1 VIFYEVIKVVCMG
14 RFNNDQVSAAIW
26 LAAGIIISLVALRYD
41 LGALASP
48 GTGFMPFLAGLAIVL
63 FSFIG
68 LVHGTLRRKQGV
80 GWKPPMRGL
89 RWEKSLIVLAALFAY
104 TLLLT
109 PLGFSLCTALF
120 IGFLLRTVK
129 PQKWTVVMAG
139 SILTALGSYGI
150 FELWLKAQLPKGPWG
165 F

>member
-1 VIFYEVIKVVCMG
+1 MG
-14 RFNNDQVSAAIW
+14 RFNNDQASAAIW
-26 LAAGIIISLVALRYD
+26 FALGTIISLASLRYK
-41 LGALASP
+41 LGTLASP
-48 GTGFMPFLAGLAIVL
+48 GTGFMPFLAGLGIVL

-68 LVHGTLRRKQGV
+68 LVHGTLRRKQGI
-80 GWKPPMRGL
+80 GWKPSMRGL
-89 RWEKSLIVLAALFAY
+89 RWGKSIIVLAALFAY
-104 TLLLT
+104 ILLLT
-109 PLGFSLCTALF
+109 PLGFFLCTTLF

-129 PQKWTVVMAG
+129 PQGWFVVIAG

>member
-1 VIFYEVIKVVCMG
+1 MDK
-14 RFNNDQVSAAIW
+14 FNNDQVSAAIW
-26 LAAGIIISLVALRYD
+26 LAAGIIITFAALRYE
-41 LGALASP
+41 LGTLASP

-63 FSFIG
+63 FSFLG
-68 LVHGTLRRKQGV
+68 LVQGTLRRKQGF
-80 GWKPPMRGL
+80 GWKPSMRGL

-104 TLLLT
+104 ILLLT

-129 PQKWTVVMAG
+129 PQGWSVVIAG

>member
-1 VIFYEVIKVVCMG
+1 ME
-14 RFNNDQVSAAIW
+14 RFNNDQVSAAVW
-26 LAAGIIISLVALRYD
+26 FAAGIIICLAAFRYD
-41 LGALASP
+41 LGDFASP
-48 GTGFMPFLAGLAIVL
+48 GTGFMPLLAGLAIVF
-63 FSFIG
+63 FSFLG

-80 GWKPPMRGL
+80 GWKPSLRGL
-89 RWEKSLIVLAALFAY
+89 RWEKSLVVVAALFAY
-104 TLLLT
+104 ILLLT

-129 PQKWTVVMAG
+129 PQKWPVVAAG
-139 SILTALGSYGI
+139 SVLTSLGSYAV

>member
-1 VIFYEVIKVVCMG
+1 MG
-14 RFNNDQVSAAIW
+14 KFNNDQVSAAVW
-26 LAAGIIISLVALRYD
+26 FALGSIIAIASLRYR
-41 LGALASP
+41 LGTLASP
-48 GTGFMPFLAGLAIVL
+48 GTGFMPFLAGLAIAF

-68 LVHGTLRRKQGV
+68 LLHGTLRRKQGV
-80 GWKPPMRGL
+80 GWKPTMRGL
-89 RWEKSLIVLAALFAY
+89 MWEKSLLVLAALFGY

-129 PQKWTVVMAG
+129 PQGWLVVIAG
-139 SILTALGSYGI
+139 SILTALGAYGI
-150 FELWLKAQLPKGPWG
+150 FEVWLKAQLPKGPWG

>member
-1 VIFYEVIKVVCMG
+1 MG
-14 RFNNDQVSAAIW
+14 KFNNDQVSAAVGLGLGAVI
-26 LAAGIIISLVALRYD
+26 AIASLRYR
-41 LGALASP
+41 LGTLASP
-48 GTGFMPFLAGLAIVL
+48 GTGFMPFSAGLAIAF

-80 GWKPPMRGL
+80 GWKPRMRGL
-89 RWEKSLIVLAALFAY
+89 MWEKSLIVLAALFAY

-109 PLGFSLCTALF
+109 PLGFFLCTALF

-129 PQKWTVVMAG
+129 PQGWLVVIAG
-139 SILTALGSYGI
+139 SLLTAMGAYAI
-150 FELWLKAQLPKGPWG
+150 FEVWLRAQLPKGPWG